1 MQITVE
7 ISLYPLAQDYEH
19 HIIDFI
25 QRLKS
30 HDDILVRSN
39 AMSTYIQGNFDM
51 VWEILRQELKE
62 TFESGVPV
70 SNVLKIIP
78 RMLPLSDTWLEF

>member
-62 TFESGVPV
+62 TFKSGVPV

>member
-39 AMSTYIQGNFDM
+39 AMSTYIQGNFD
-51 VWEILRQELKE
+51 VIWEILRQELKE

>member
-39 AMSTYIQGNFDM
+39 AMSTYIQGNFDV

-62 TFESGVPV
+62 TFKSGVPV

>member
-39 AMSTYIQGNFDM
+39 AMSTYIQGNFDV